1 MSTNERSE
9 RNSRHMQASGMT
21 CPVCKGFIPVS
32 IQQLLYENGISCP
45 QCGQSYIINRMK
57 SRQALD
63 ALRKVDAAA
72 RNLREKEHFKL

>member
-1 MSTNERSE
+1 MSTSERSE
-9 RNSRHMQASGMT
+9 QNTQYMHVSGMT

-32 IQQLLYENGISCP
+32 IQQLLSENGISCP
-45 QCGQSYIINRMK
+45 QCGQLFIINRMK

-72 RNLREKEHFKL
+72 RNLREKEKFRL